1 MPQRT
6 GQHCFP
12 VCSAG
17 VLGCRP
23 SAGKE
28 NLRSSRKLS
37 LKTSPQGEASGQRCW
52 CVRGGQKP
60 FLRCTHSGQEAEEK
74 EDPEMSASRGHARA
88 VKGAAEGVCPEQSA
102 VLRKLQDVRCACS
115 VRRTVRHDQ
124 LPWRSVVK
132 SPPACAGGT
141 VPSLIQEGPTCSA
154 REPLLL
160 KPTCSGACAL
170 RQEKPAQVEKART
183 WQRRPSAIRM
193 INRCS

>member
-1 MPQRT
+1 MRRERKKRT
-6 GQHCFP
+6 I
-12 VCSAG
+12 SAY
-17 VLGCRP
+17 LP
-23 SAGKE
+23 Y
-28 NLRSSRKLS
+28 LIL
-37 LKTSPQGEASGQRCW
+37 W
-52 CVRGGQKP
+52 
-60 FLRCTHSGQEAEEK
+60 FLRLWRGEDMGHSVLICLSE
-74 EDPEMSASRGHARA
+74 HRA

-183 WQRRPSAIRM
+183 RQRRPSAIRM